1 METIQKKLK
10 ILSKVKMKSSKNIN
24 MDLNFVWNLYD
35 STLDFCSKPVV
46 VRECD

>member
-24 MDLNFVWNLYD
+24 MDLNFV
-35 STLDFCSKPVV
+35 
-46 VRECD
+46 